1 MSYQRLAGIGGIVF
15 VVLGVILSI
24 IPIIASFPSNDAPI
38 QEISAYYENNKD
50 TTKAVVSVAL
60 VVWPA
65 LLLFVSGVFL
75 IVRPMEHQ
83 RQEAW
88 SVFALLGIAVQSAVF
103 IVVIGTN
110 AAFVLRADT
119 IVANAGATEALWGLQ
134 RAALSIDGAGVGV
147 ALVGLAMSTFRAG
160 VAPKWHSVGGVIG
173 GVLLLVG
180 SIAVHAAPEDWP
192 VLFIPLVGF
201 ILWLLWI
208 LIMGIRMVI
217 RPNLARL

>member
-1 MSYQRLAGIGGIVF
+1 MSYQSLAGIGGIVF

-24 IPIIASFPSNDAPI
+24 LPIVASFPSNDAPI

-75 IVRPMEHQ
+75 IVHPLEQQ

-88 SVFALLGIAVQSAVF
+88 PVLALLGIAVQSAVF

-110 AAFVLRADT
+110 AAFLLRADT
-119 IVANAGATEALWGLQ
+119 ILANSGATEALWGLQ
-134 RAALSIDGAGVGV
+134 RAALSIDGAGAGV
-147 ALVGLAMSTFRAG
+147 ALVGLAMSTLRADI
-160 VAPKWHSVGGVIG
+160 APKWHSVGGVIG
-173 GVLLLVG
+173 GLLLLVG
-180 SIAVHAAPEDWP
+180 SIAVHATPEGWP
-192 VLFIPLVGF
+192 VLIIPMVGF